1 MVIKTFFYS
10 VHKGE
15 GKKYQ
20 DKGEEWD
27 KGKEEEDKYQDKGEE
42 DKYQDKGEEW
52 DKGEEL
58 ECVVAL
64 REEPEL
70 G

>member
-1 MVIKTFFYS
+1 MMHEGEYS
-10 VHKGE
+10 QD
-15 GKKYQ
+15 KYQ

-27 KGKEEEDKYQDKGEE
+27 KGK
-42 DKYQDKGEEW
+42 GEEW
-52 DKGEEL
+52 GKGEGEEL

-64 REEPEL
+64 REGPGL

>member
-1 MVIKTFFYS
+1 MIMCGKRTIQSNPKKVRMQLCL
-10 VHKGE
+10 HE
-15 GKKYQ
+15 G
-20 DKGEEWD
+20 
-27 KGKEEEDKYQDKGEE
+27 EEDKYQDKGEE

-64 REEPEL
+64 REGPEL